1 MARPRTLSDDEL
13 LDRIDAA
20 LSARATAAASG
31 PWGLHDVAPAVGL
44 SPAGL
49 LKRFGSKD
57 ALLHAL
63 ARRWSARIPSEP
75 LGERPPVDELRA
87 YVAASFGAPSDAAAV
102 YALGE
107 VLGDLRS
114 PTLTAALREGWA
126 AQAHYLEQLLTLLAL
141 PRLQDP
147 HLGALLLLDALHGAL
162 FRHAAGLEPTPAT
175 DTLDRFLEA
184 WA

>member
-20 LSARATAAASG
+20 LSARIAQATPGS
-31 PWGLHDVAPAVGL
+31 WSLHDVGPAVGM

-57 ALLHAL
+57 GLLHAL
-63 ARRWSARIPSEP
+63 ARRWIARIPTAPAGEQP
-75 LGERPPVDELRA
+75 LDELRA

-126 AQAHYLEQLLTLLAL
+126 AQAHYLEQLLRGLDL
-141 PRLQDP
+141 PRLLDAHQ
-147 HLGALLLLDALHGAL
+147 GALLLLDALHGGL
-162 FRHAAGLEPTPAT
+162 FRHAAALEPTPAT
-175 DTLDRFLEA
+175 ATLDRLLET
-184 WA
+184 WR

>member
-1 MARPRTLSDDEL
+1 MARPRTLSNTEL

-20 LSARATAAASG
+20 LSDRAARAVPGS
-31 PWGLHDVAPAVGL
+31 WSLHDVAPSVGL

-57 ALLHAL
+57 ALLEAL
-63 ARRWSARIPSEP
+63 AQRWIASIPTAP
-75 LGERPPVDELRA
+75 LGAHPPLDELRA
-87 YVAASFGAPSDAAAV
+87 YVADSFGAPSDAAAV

-126 AQAHYLEQLLTLLAL
+126 AQVHYLKQLLAL
-141 PRLQDP
+141 LDLPRLHDP
-147 HLGALLLLDALHGAL
+147 HDGALLLLDALHGAL
-162 FRHAAGLEPTPAT
+162 FRQAAGLEPTPT
-175 DTLDRFLEA
+175 TTTLDCFLEV
-184 WA
+184 WT

>member
-20 LSARATAAASG
+20 LSERQSHAVPG
-31 PWGLHDVAPAVGL
+31 PWGLQDVAPAAGL

-49 LKRFGSKD
+49 LKRFGSKN

-63 ARRWSARIPSEP
+63 ARRWIARIPTAP
-75 LGERPPVDELRA
+75 LGGRPPLEELRT
-87 YVAASFGAPSDAAAV
+87 YVADSFGTPSDAAAV

-126 AQAHYLEQLLTLLAL
+126 AQVHYLEQLLTLLAL
-141 PRLQDP
+141 PRLHDP

-184 WA
+184 WT

>member
-20 LSARATAAASG
+20 LSTRADGG
-31 PWGLHDVAPAVGL
+31 PWSLHDVAPAVGL

-57 ALLHAL
+57 GLLHAL
-63 ARRWSARIPSEP
+63 ARRWIARIPVAP
-75 LGERPPVDELRA
+75 LGDLPAERELRA
-87 YVAASFGAPSDAAAV
+87 YVAEAFGAPSDAAAV

-114 PTLTAALREGWA
+114 PTLTAALHEGWS
-126 AQAHYLEQLLTLLAL
+126 AQVRYLEQLLEQLPL
-141 PRLQDP
+141 PRLRDP
-147 HLGALLLLDALHGAL
+147 HGGAMLLLDALHGAL

-175 DTLDRFLEA
+175 DTLDRFLET
-184 WA
+184 WT

>member
-1 MARPRTLSDDEL
+1 MARPRTLRDDEL

-20 LSARATAAASG
+20 LSARMAQATSG
-31 PWGLHDVAPAVGL
+31 SWSLHDVGPAVGM

-57 ALLHAL
+57 GLLHAL
-63 ARRWSARIPSEP
+63 ARRWIARIPTAP
-75 LGERPPVDELRA
+75 TGEQPPVDELRA

-126 AQAHYLEQLLTLLAL
+126 AQARYLEQLLRLLDL
-141 PRLQDP
+141 SRLHDAHQ
-147 HLGALLLLDALHGAL
+147 GALLLLDALHGSL
-162 FRHAAGLEPTPAT
+162 FRHAAALEPTPAT
-175 DTLDRFLEA
+175 ATLDRLLET
-184 WA
+184 WR